1 MTDDAA
7 VIESPRRLGSNAPA
21 TVKYED
27 ILDDLQRQRTELIR
41 EASKPLSSGLEV
53 EAYPDLNDQATA
65 EIDHHTA
72 LALKDRDRA
81 RLQAIDE
88 ALDRMMSGRYG
99 ICEECEE
106 EIPYRRLKA
115 RPMSTLCVPCKT
127 KQEED
132 EKIRQ

>member
-1 MTDDAA
+1 MSDDVA
-7 VIESPRRLGSNAPA
+7 VLERTRRSSSTAPA
-21 TVKYED
+21 SVKYED
-27 ILDDLQRQRTELIR
+27 ILDDLQRQRTELIAAVKQR
-41 EASKPLSSGLEV
+41 ATGLEV

-65 EIDHHTA
+65 EIDHHFQMA
-72 LALKDRDRA
+72 IKERERA
-81 RLQAIDE
+81 MLTQIDE
-88 ALDRMMSGRYG
+88 ALDRMISGRYG

-127 KQEED
+127 RQEED

>member
-1 MTDDAA
+1 MSEQA
-7 VIESPRRLGSNAPA
+7 VAERPRRGADAPA
-21 TVKYED
+21 AVKYED
-27 ILDDLQRQRTELIR
+27 ILDDLQRQRAELLR
-41 EASKPLSSGLEV
+41 EASRSLTDGLEV

-65 EIDHHTA
+65 EIDQHCA
-72 LALKDRDRA
+72 MALKEHGRA
-81 RLQAIDE
+81 RLQQIDE
-88 ALDRMMSGRYG
+88 ALDRIASGRYG

-127 KQEED
+127 RQEED